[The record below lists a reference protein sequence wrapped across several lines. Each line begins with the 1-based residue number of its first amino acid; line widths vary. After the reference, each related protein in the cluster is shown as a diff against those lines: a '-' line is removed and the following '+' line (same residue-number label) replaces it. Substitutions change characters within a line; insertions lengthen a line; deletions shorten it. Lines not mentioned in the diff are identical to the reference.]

1 MGVKYIYVLLFL
13 LSKSILVYRVFFTK
27 QENMKRDTL
36 TIKIYMRRGK
46 KKHTHTNNNTRQ
58 HTMKTDSTR

>member
-1 MGVKYIYVLLFL
+1 MDVKYIYKYVLLFL

-36 TIKIYMRRGK
+36 TIKI
-46 KKHTHTNNNTRQ
+46 
-58 HTMKTDSTR
+58 